1 MMTFH
6 GKTHF
11 SINIHYGVFVSMKV
25 QVTIEL
31 GSLWDDYAD
40 VCDELLLEDMDLIRK
55 EDMKVVKFRRM
66 KE

>member
-1 MMTFH
+1 
-6 GKTHF
+6 
-11 SINIHYGVFVSMKV
+11 MKV

>member
-1 MMTFH
+1 
-6 GKTHF
+6 
-11 SINIHYGVFVSMKV
+11 MKV

-55 EDMKVVKFRRM
+55 EDMKVVKFRRI